1 MRTIR
6 KAALLALALALL
18 LCAAWAEDWHPAED
32 DLPRYRQLFDL
43 LTAALDEPAAAD
55 RAAADAPL
63 EQIRQES
70 EDDYD
75 VGKAVT
81 DHWFATVLNSRYH
94 MYYHRGEKTAPTLK
108 YSGAD
113 FSARH
118 AFVVLGYQLQNGE
131 MQPELIGRCEA
142 AAAAA
147 RSFPEAI
154 LVCTGGVTGHNN
166 PGNHS
171 EAGEMKKYLAG
182 QCGIDAERIFTD
194 EAAMTTTENAI
205 NTFRILKEQGIES
218 ITVVTSDYHQ
228 LWGQVL
234 FNAMAAVYE
243 KSAGYK
249 VRIAGN
255 FNYPARPDSDHRAYC
270 RSALNQLPSLFMK
283 DLGIPR

>member
-18 LCAAWAEDWHPAED
+18 FCTARAEDWHPAEED
-32 DLPRYRQLFDL
+32 VPRFRELFEL
-43 LTAALDEPAAAD
+43 LTADLDDPASAD
-55 RAAADAPL
+55 RAAADAVL
-63 EQIRQES
+63 ETIRQES

-75 VGKAVT
+75 VGRAVT
-81 DHWFATVLNSRYH
+81 DHWFETVLNSRYH
-94 MYYHRGEKTAPTLK
+94 FYYHRGEEKAPTLK

-147 RSFPEAI
+147 RSFPDAI

-166 PGNHS
+166 PLNHS

-182 QCGIDAERIFTD
+182 QCGIDAGRIFTD

-243 KSAGYK
+243 KSAGYR
-249 VRIAGN
+249 VRISGN
-255 FNYPARPDSDHRAYC
+255 FNYPARPESDSRAFC
-270 RSALNQLPSLFMK
+270 RSALRQLPSLFMK
-283 DLGIPR
+283 DLEIPR

>member
-6 KAALLALALALL
+6 KAALLVLAPALL
-18 LCAAWAEDWHPAED
+18 LCAARAEDWHPAED
-32 DLPRYRQLFDL
+32 DLPRFRELFDL
-43 LTAALDEPAAAD
+43 LTDALEDPAAAD
-55 RAAADAPL
+55 RTAADAML

-75 VGKAVT
+75 VGRAVT
-81 DHWFATVLNSRYH
+81 DHWFDTVLNRRYH
-94 MYYHRGEKTAPTLK
+94 MYYHRGDLTAPELK
-108 YSGAD
+108 YSRED

-118 AFVVLGYQLQNGE
+118 AFVVRGDQLQNGE

-147 RSFPEAI
+147 RSFPDAI

-171 EAGEMKKYLAG
+171 EAGEMKKYLTG
-182 QCGIDAERIFTD
+182 QCGIEAERIFTD
-194 EAAMTTTENAI
+194 EAAMTTTENAV

-243 KSAGYK
+243 KSAGYR

-255 FNYPARPDSDHRAYC
+255 FNYPARPEADSRNYC